1 MKKILIVLAILLLI
15 APTLNAAEKKLKPEE
30 AQKEIQNYI
39 ELENQLKQ
47 QIENEKLEIE
57 ALKGEIT
64 GLETKINELKKKIEE
79 LKAKPVEV
87 YYIVKWGDWLSKL
100 AEYNEVYGKGKYRR
114 WKDIYNANKN
124 LIKDPDLILP
134 GWKLI
139 IPKP

>member
-15 APTLNAAEKKLKPEE
+15 APALNAAEKKLKPEE
-30 AQKEIQNYI
+30 AQKEIQNYM

-57 ALKGEIT
+57 ALKGEIA
-64 GLETKINELKKKIEE
+64 GLETKINELKSKIEE
-79 LKAKPVEV
+79 LKSKPVEV

-100 AEYNEVYGKGKYRR
+100 AEYKEVYGKGQYRR
-114 WKDIYNANKN
+114 WRDIYNANKN